1 MPLLMIP
8 VQEAY
13 RIITANRTNWGTE
26 TIPLPLASRRILAEP
41 ITADRD
47 FPPFD
52 RVTMDGIAIALEA
65 PITEGLFRMEA
76 TQYAGEAPKLITSR
90 GSAIE
95 VMTGAVLPSNTNTVI
110 RYEDVT
116 FSEYGNKRF
125 AALNASVNPQQNVHH
140 QGSDRQTGEVLLQ
153 PGIRLGSSEIGILA
167 SVGKAEVLV
176 EKKPR
181 IAIISTGDE
190 LVDIQVTPLPYQIR
204 KSSGYQLAAALQEMG
219 FASELFHLPDHPE
232 SLENK
237 LGDLLQNFE
246 ILILTGGV
254 SAGKKDFVPATLEK
268 LGVQKQFHKVAQ
280 RPGKPVWF
288 GVKSGKN
295 AVFAL
300 PGNPVSTFACFLKY
314 VRPYLLR
321 ETLTPMKAV
330 LSERVVFKPELT
342 YFLTV
347 AASFNEEGRLIANP
361 LKGSGSGDFAN
372 LLECTGFLELPADR
386 SEFEAGEVFSY
397 LSFRS

>member
-1 MPLLMIP
+1 MIS
-8 VQEAY
+8 VEEASQ
-13 RIITANRTNWGTE
+13 IITAHQIDWGTE
-26 TIPLPLASRRILAEP
+26 TIPLPLANRRILAEA

-47 FPPFD
+47 FPPFH
-52 RVTMDGIAIALEA
+52 RVTMDGIAVSIDT
-65 PITEGLFRMEA
+65 PITEGLFRIEG
-76 TQYAGEAPKLITSR
+76 TQYAGESPKTITSR
-90 GSAIE
+90 GSALE

-110 RYEDVT
+110 RYEDLT
-116 FSEYGNKRF
+116 FSEYGDKRF
-125 AALNASVNPQQNVHH
+125 AALNTNVNPQQNVHH
-140 QGSDRQTGEVLLQ
+140 QGSDRRAGEVLLQ
-153 PGIRLGSSEIGILA
+153 AGIRLGSSEIGILA
-167 SVGKAEVLV
+167 SVGKSQVLV
-176 EKKPR
+176 QKKPR
-181 IAIISTGDE
+181 VAIISTGDE
-190 LVDIQVTPLPYQIR
+190 LVDIQVTPLPHQIR

-232 SLENK
+232 SLEKK
-237 LGDLLQNFE
+237 LTELIQNFE

-268 LGVQKQFHKVAQ
+268 LGIQKQFHKVAQ

-288 GVKSGKN
+288 GVRAGQN

-314 VRPYLLR
+314 VRPYLLQG
-321 ETLTPMKAV
+321 TLAPMKAV
-330 LSERVVFKPELT
+330 LSEKIVFKPELT

-347 AASFNEEGRLIANP
+347 AASFNEEGRLMATP

-372 LLECTGFLELPADR
+372 LLACTGFLELPADR

-397 LSFRS
+397 LSFR

>member
-1 MPLLMIP
+1 MIS
-8 VQEAY
+8 VEEACQ
-13 RIITANRTNWGTE
+13 IITAHRINWGLE
-26 TIPLPLASRRILAEP
+26 TIPLSFASRRILAEP
-41 ITADRD
+41 IVADRD

-52 RVTMDGIAIALEA
+52 RVTMDGIALYTDT
-65 PITEGLFRMEA
+65 PLTEGLFRIEG
-76 TQYAGEAPKLITSR
+76 TQYAGESPQTLTSR

-95 VMTGAVLPSNTNTVI
+95 VMTGAVLPLHTNTVV
-110 RYEDVT
+110 RYEDINV
-116 FSEYGNKRF
+116 SEYSDKRF
-125 AALNASVNPQQNVHH
+125 AALKAPVSPQQNVHH
-140 QGSDRQTGEVLLQ
+140 QGSDRQTGELLLP
-153 PGIRLGSSEIGILA
+153 PGLRLGSSEMGILA

-181 IAIISTGDE
+181 IALISTGDE
-190 LVDIQVTPLPYQIR
+190 LVDVSAIPLPHQIR

-219 FASELFHLPDHPE
+219 FASDLFHLPDQPE
-232 SLENK
+232 SLESK

-280 RPGKPVWF
+280 RPGKPLWF
-288 GVKSGKN
+288 GVKPGKN

-330 LSERVVFKPELT
+330 LSENIVFKPELT

-347 AASFNEEGRLIANP
+347 AAAFNEEGRLLATP

-372 LLECTGFLELPADR
+372 LLACTGFLELPSDR
-386 SEFEAGEVFSY
+386 SVFEAGEVYPYF
-397 LSFRS
+397 SFR